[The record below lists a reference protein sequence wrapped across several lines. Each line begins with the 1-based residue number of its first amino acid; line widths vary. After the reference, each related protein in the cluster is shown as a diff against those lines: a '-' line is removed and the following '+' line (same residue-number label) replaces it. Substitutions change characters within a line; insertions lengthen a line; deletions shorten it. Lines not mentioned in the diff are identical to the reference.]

1 MSGVVALPN
10 KSAGVSGASLGL
22 GASSQR
28 QRSLASAP
36 FLVFQGVYVIS
47 EIQIDTYDLLN
58 LN

>member
-1 MSGVVALPN
+1 MRGMVSLPN
-10 KSAGVSGASLGL
+10 ESARGNGASLGFV
-22 GASSQR
+22 ASSQR